1 MSTTTLAPET
11 AQASTA
17 LDWLRAGVS
26 AAFVAAVVLGL
37 ISVNLRS
44 LVLDRDFMLRGFAD
58 NHVAD
63 TTGLDRPQ
71 LEAIASAFVAYFTA
85 PPGQLQM
92 EVVVHGQHRPLFNQR
107 EVEHM
112 EDVQR
117 LVQFFLNLLPL
128 ALAVLALRLLV
139 ALALDR
145 GVAALGRDV
154 LIAIGLMVGIVVLVG
169 IAAAVD
175 FPTLWTLFHEAVFRN
190 DLWQL
195 DPSRDYL
202 IMLFPEPFWY
212 AATLRLA
219 LGIALQSAVL
229 ALVGFAAWRLGR

>member
-11 AQASTA
+11 TQASTA
-17 LDWLRAGVS
+17 LDWLRAAVS
-26 AAFVAAVVLGL
+26 AAFVVAVVLGL
-37 ISVNLRS
+37 ISFNLRS
-44 LVLDRDFMLRGFAD
+44 LVLDRAFLLQGFAQ

-63 TTGLDRPQ
+63 TTGLDQPQ
-71 LEAIASAFVAYFTA
+71 LDKIASAFVAYFTA

-92 EVVVHGQHRPLFNQR
+92 DVVVRGQHRPLFNQR

-117 LVQFFLNLLPL
+117 LIQFFLNLLPI
-128 ALAVLALRLLV
+128 ALAVVALRLLV
-139 ALALDR
+139 AVVLDH

-175 FPTLWTLFHEAVFRN
+175 FDDLWTRFHQVAFRN

-219 LGIALQSAVL
+219 LGIALQSAIL
-229 ALVGFAAWRLGR
+229 ALIGFAAWRFGR